1 MESRLET
8 VELKLMDLE
17 LVIEQLNDVVI
28 RQQQSIDELTT
39 KIEEYK
45 RQVEAQAS
53 PLATQ
58 AEETPPP
65 HY

>member
-1 MESRLET
+1 METRLET

-17 LVIEQLNDVVI
+17 LVIEQLNQVVI
-28 RQQQSIDELTT
+28 RQQQSIDQLTT
-39 KIEEYK
+39 KLEDYK
-45 RQVEAQAS
+45 RQIEAQAS